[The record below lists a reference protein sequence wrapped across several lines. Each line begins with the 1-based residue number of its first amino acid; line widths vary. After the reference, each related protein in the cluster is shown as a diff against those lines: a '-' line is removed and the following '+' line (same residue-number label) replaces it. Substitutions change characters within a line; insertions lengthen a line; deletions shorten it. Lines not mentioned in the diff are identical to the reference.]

1 MEFADWAWRAILV
14 WFGLLAILDVALKLT
29 IEKRETRMLSNERG
43 DSDDADY

>member
-29 IEKRETRMLSNERG
+29 VEKREKRVMKGMEEN
-43 DSDDADY
+43 DDADY